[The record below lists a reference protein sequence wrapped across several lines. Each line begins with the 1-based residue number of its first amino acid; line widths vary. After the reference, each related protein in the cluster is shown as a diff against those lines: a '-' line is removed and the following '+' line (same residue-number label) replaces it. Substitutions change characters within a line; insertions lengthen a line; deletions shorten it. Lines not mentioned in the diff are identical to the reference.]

1 MNPLEKQN
9 IIQDFLKYTVQ
20 ELGIESLPKIH
31 LVYDKSFA
39 TDNHSFGAYKP
50 ESGELHVY
58 VSNRNLADILRTF
71 AHELVH
77 HRQLELGMEM
87 DGSTGSE
94 TENQANSLAGVLL
107 RNYGK
112 TNELIYEGKVAKKD
126 PTKYQIYCDMDGVLC
141 DFDKQFENYFKMTPE
156 EYKEKVGKKEFYKVI
171 SEAGNKFWETMP
183 WMPEGKT
190 LWDKIKKHGP
200 IIVTSPGQFSGA
212 REGKLVWIEKNL
224 KPSPAAVKFEQAGE
238 KQNVLQG
245 KSEEEIKK
253 SILIDDY
260 DKNINAWKSAGG
272 KTIKER
278 PSNPAHNHIED

>member
-94 TENQANSLAGVLL
+94 TENQANSIAGVIL

-112 TNELIYEGKVAKKD
+112 EHEMIYESKYPNRDSVKK
-126 PTKYQIYCDMDGVLC
+126 M
-141 DFDKQFENYFKMTPE
+141 
-156 EYKEKVGKKEFYKVI
+156 
-171 SEAGNKFWETMP
+171 
-183 WMPEGKT
+183 
-190 LWDKIKKHGP
+190 
-200 IIVTSPGQFSGA
+200 
-212 REGKLVWIEKNL
+212 
-224 KPSPAAVKFEQAGE
+224 
-238 KQNVLQG
+238 
-245 KSEEEIKK
+245 
-253 SILIDDY
+253 
-260 DKNINAWKSAGG
+260 
-272 KTIKER
+272 IKELKR
-278 PSNPAHNHIED
+278 TK